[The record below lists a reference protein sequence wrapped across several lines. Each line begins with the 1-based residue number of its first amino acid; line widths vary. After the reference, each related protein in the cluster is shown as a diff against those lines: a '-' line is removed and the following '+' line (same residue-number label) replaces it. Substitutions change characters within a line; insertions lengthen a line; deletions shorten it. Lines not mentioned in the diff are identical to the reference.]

1 MDLLQGIRQQGELL
15 PLRQDDQLGVLLPAG
30 AQGLQGGGN
39 VLLPQVGKD
48 QIRLGREPLLRPAAF
63 QLVVG
68 KVHQGRHHP
77 DHLKNILPDTGKVD
91 MKNAKEHNYLS
102 HPSRDIAARILFYDI
117 F

>member
-1 MDLLQGIRQQGELL
+1 MDMLQGIRQQGELL
-15 PLRQDDQLGVLLPAG
+15 SLRQDDQLGVLLPAG

-63 QLVVG
+63 QVVVG
-68 KVHQGRHHP
+68 KVLQGRHLP
-77 DHLKNILPDTGKVD
+77 DHLKNILPEPGKVD
-91 MKNAKEHNYLS
+91 MKTAMVHNYLS
-102 HPSRDIAARILFYDI
+102 VPSRDIAARILFYDI